1 MVGLDLMAALLQAI
15 RSDTRLILLGDKD
28 QLPSV
33 QAGAVLA
40 HLIPEDGCAH
50 FGTELSNGLRA
61 ILPDLDVA
69 PAAGGHR
76 LQDVLVV
83 LQENYRS
90 QREIQEAARAV
101 NGLDTALVDRLPRFN
116 LSNQGAGPKE
126 KAEDGFVSCSF
137 AELEQRG
144 GCWLSEPATD
154 SLAGWRSFLT
164 SWAEH
169 HFLSAMV
176 KGTTYQ
182 ELVAQYRVSE
192 HQEIPLAERA
202 VLDQL
207 FTLLGRA
214 RILTLLREGFWGSGG
229 VNRLLGQFLGPHL
242 DARGGVN
249 LFAGA
254 PVLITRNDPSRG
266 LFNGDIGIA
275 LRCGT
280 SSRRVV
286 FQRQDGYVSLPVDV
300 LPTHEPAFALTVH
313 KSQGGEYG
321 QVLLV
326 LPPEGGRGLLT
337 RELIY
342 TGITRARQLAIIYGT
357 AEMLRTAIS
366 RRIKR
371 ESALLAYQS

>member
-1 MVGLDLMAALLQAI
+1 
-15 RSDTRLILLGDKD
+15 
-28 QLPSV
+28 
-33 QAGAVLA
+33 
-40 HLIPEDGCAH
+40 
-50 FGTELSNGLRA
+50 
-61 ILPDLDVA
+61 
-69 PAAGGHR
+69 
-76 LQDVLVV
+76 
-83 LQENYRS
+83 
-90 QREIQEAARAV
+90 
-101 NGLDTALVDRLPRFN
+101 
-116 LSNQGAGPKE
+116 
-126 KAEDGFVSCSF
+126 
-137 AELEQRG
+137 
-144 GCWLSEPATD
+144 
-154 SLAGWRSFLT
+154 
-164 SWAEH
+164 
-169 HFLSAMV
+169 
-176 KGTTYQ
+176 
-182 ELVAQYRVSE
+182 
-192 HQEIPLAERA
+192 
-202 VLDQL
+202 
-207 FTLLGRA
+207 
-214 RILTLLREGFWGSGG
+214 
-229 VNRLLGQFLGPHL
+229 
-242 DARGGVN
+242 
-249 LFAGA
+249 
-254 PVLITRNDPSRG
+254 VLITRNDPSRG